1 MISIFLLSFL
11 ISLTIPIL
19 YFCSFYYLLVAEI
32 VPKDQR
38 YIPKPNVGDNIIVY
52 GVWVRDN
59 KLSFLLGNWGW
70 NEIHPVRYAKINGV
84 AYGSVVHN
92 DNNNYDKSLFDG
104 VYDPQRLVVLNKHT
118 PYRIASGKV
127 MDVFKNTDGDYHVHI
142 LVDSKYR
149 YLLKI
154 DFVIFAYAWLLR
166 VMSFILPFLII
177 VAYIVVSIL
186 KPKHTIVGRYMSRKF
201 FKTKTVGH
209 N

>member
-32 VPKDQR
+32 IPKDQR

-59 KLSFLLGNWGW
+59 ELSSFLGNWGW
-70 NEIHPVRYAKINGV
+70 NEIHPVRYAKISDV
-84 AYGSVVHN
+84 AYGSIVHN
-92 DNNNYDKSLFDG
+92 DKSLFDG
-104 VYDPQRLVVLNKHT
+104 VYDPQRLVVLDKHT

-154 DFVIFAYAWLLR
+154 DFVIFVYAWLLR

-177 VAYIVVSIL
+177 VAYIVVSII

-201 FKTKTVGH
+201 FKTKTVGR